1 VSEIANRFSKEIFIM
16 GKKTRSAILLATAG
30 SMLAFGGCLN
40 LNYRQLLWGTALYA
54 AQEYVL
60 DNDAVFD
67 LFPDGTAG

>member
-1 VSEIANRFSKEIFIM
+1 
-16 GKKTRSAILLATAG
+16 
-30 SMLAFGGCLN
+30 MLAFGGCLN

-67 LFPDGTAG
+67 LFEDGATG

>member
-1 VSEIANRFSKEIFIM
+1 
-16 GKKTRSAILLATAG
+16 
-30 SMLAFGGCLN
+30 LAFGCFLN

-67 LFPDGTAG
+67 LFEDGATG